1 MKKIITI
8 IIMAVVLLFS
18 IFWLA
23 QSDNSLV
30 NSLFQKKEYTEIPEN
45 SPKDKDS
52 ETVWNSDDG
61 KIQLVIDGTDGINSR
76 GLFNGSFQMNGKEY
90 PLYVFIEYDEKFEG
104 AAWCIDSFSIKKD
117 NDYEMLFDAFHTV
130 NEKNNTLE
138 FEIVSEGNYKDL
150 YQKGEKVIFTM
161 Q

>member
-1 MKKIITI
+1 
-8 IIMAVVLLFS
+8 
-18 IFWLA
+18 
-23 QSDNSLV
+23 
-30 NSLFQKKEYTEIPEN
+30 
-45 SPKDKDS
+45 
-52 ETVWNSDDG
+52 
-61 KIQLVIDGTDGINSR
+61 
-76 GLFNGSFQMNGKEY
+76 MNGKEY

-150 YQKGEKVIFTM
+150 YQKGEKVIFAL